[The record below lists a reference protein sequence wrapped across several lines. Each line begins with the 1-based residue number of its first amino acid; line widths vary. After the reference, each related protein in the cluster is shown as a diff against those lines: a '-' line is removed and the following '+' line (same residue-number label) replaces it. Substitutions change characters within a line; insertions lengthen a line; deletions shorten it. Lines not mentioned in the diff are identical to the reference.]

1 MNAFSAGSPLAL
13 IISLAVAVV
22 IGATIA
28 TIFRPR
34 IRAAGKGPSLPFMA
48 NVHYLVW
55 AGTTIILVII
65 GVEASGAELPDYVIG
80 LVNVF
85 IGGIGGAYGSIIQL
99 YTDLYGPKKGE
110 VPDENSDSG

>member
-1 MNAFSAGSPLAL
+1 MPDISMTNPLMLIIALAL
-13 IISLAVAVV
+13 AVV
-22 IGATIA
+22 IGATLG
-28 TIFRPR
+28 TIFKPR
-34 IRAAGKGPSLPFMA
+34 TQPPGKGPALPFMA

-65 GVEASGAELPDYVIG
+65 GVEATGAELPDYVIG

-99 YTDLYGPKKGE
+99 YTDLYGPKKSE
-110 VPDENSDSG
+110 APNENPDSS